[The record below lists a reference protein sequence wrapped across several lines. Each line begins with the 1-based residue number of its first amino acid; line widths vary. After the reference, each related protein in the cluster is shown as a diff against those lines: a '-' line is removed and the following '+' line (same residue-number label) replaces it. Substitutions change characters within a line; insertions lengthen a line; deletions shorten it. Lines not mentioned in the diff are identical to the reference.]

1 MLSIGNLK
9 YVGST
14 KNYNNRMSDHKYNC
28 CNPNAPKYFYNCYV
42 LFRAYLQN
50 NQLSWNDIEKYV
62 ISEVDINTEF
72 KSEEEVKY
80 EVYKLENT
88 FSRIL
93 GDNMNHHIPLGKNV
107 NFVEE

>member
-14 KNYNNRMSDHKYNC
+14 KNYSNRMSDHKYNC
-28 CNPNAPKYFYNCYV
+28 LNKAAPKYFYNCYV

-50 NQLSWNDIEKYV
+50 NNLSWNDIEKYV

-72 KSEEEVKY
+72 KSDEEVKY

-93 GDNMNHHIPLGKNV
+93 GDNMNAHLPLGNNV